1 MEHSR
6 GSIQMA
12 RVMLSNRIVRSWP
25 LLLLLFLSLFLQLW
39 RVLAAVTLAV
49 LMDLALGTREV
60 PREA

>member
-1 MEHSR
+1 
-6 GSIQMA
+6 MA